1 MSDRRTD
8 LGIWLRT
15 AAVVAVYGLAVAG
28 TYRVLLDPF
37 DVAATHALVL
47 ALLIVQL
54 VVVLGLLTGLV
65 VVKSIAAARE
75 RVALQLEPAVREA
88 MANALVD
95 EGPVQDRPDL
105 IRLFARSPLAV
116 ERCAAEFLLAI
127 EGSEVDRLSELVE
140 ELGLVRRW
148 TRRARSRDSERRR
161 EAFGLLGR
169 LADGRGNGVLR
180 RGLGDPEASVRV
192 EAARGLLRSESLADV
207 ERTFMAVTG
216 EPLLVR
222 AILVEELRP
231 HAARL
236 AEHAIPRVLRSL
248 DPRAVLVAL
257 EMIVA
262 WQKGVTAPGVGPL
275 LRHPRPEVR
284 ARALQA
290 LPYVTGEADVVRETL
305 TGLDDPDPGVRMAA
319 AGLAGRIGLHAA
331 VPFLGNLLHARDA
344 GVAVEAAYALA
355 RIGLPGW
362 DVLEREVRGPEG
374 PAAHAALEALERV
387 RTGRLVRARI

>member
-1 MSDRRTD
+1 MRDRRTD

-15 AAVVAVYGLAVAG
+15 AAVVAVYAVAVAG
-28 TYRVLLDPF
+28 TYRTLLGPLG
-37 DVAATHALVL
+37 VSPSHALVL
-47 ALLIVQL
+47 ALLFVQL
-54 VVVLGLLTGLV
+54 VVVFGLLTGLI
-65 VVKSIAAARE
+65 VVKSVAAARE
-75 RVALQLEPAVREA
+75 RVAREMEPAVREA

-95 EGPVQDRPDL
+95 ESPSHGRPEL
-105 IRLFARSPLAV
+105 TRLFGRSPLAV
-116 ERCAAEFLLAI
+116 ERCAAEFLRAI

-169 LADGRGNGVLR
+169 LADGRGNGALR
-180 RGLGDPEASVRV
+180 RGLGDPEASVRM
-192 EAARGLLRSESLADV
+192 EAARGLLRSDRIADV
-207 ERTFMAVTG
+207 ERTFLAVTG

-262 WQKGVTAPGVGPL
+262 WQKGVTMPGVGPL

-290 LPYVTGEADVVRETL
+290 LPYVTGESDVFRETL
-305 TGLDDPDPGVRMAA
+305 TGLEDPDPGVRIAA

-331 VPFLGNLLHARDA
+331 VPVLGRLLHARDV

-355 RIGLPGW
+355 RIGPPGW
-362 DVLEREVRGPEG
+362 EVLEREVRGPEG
-374 PAAHAALEALERV
+374 PAARAALEALERV
-387 RTGRLVRARI
+387 RTGRLVRART